1 MRPQWGKE
9 GVCVHSGHENLLPT
23 QRNFLQ
29 SRQESLLPSLMG
41 YFGTPEPAP
50 ISHGILQNPRICPTS
65 RTPYG
70 MRHKPDWHVPSAP
83 HRGPLQG
90 SSDPWANAFTRS
102 HLKIPPP
109 CFLFTYPCEVSSSP
123 WPWQWL
129 WVLAGES
136 AAAVRRWFPVKRAI
150 KHSSVVQVTSYSNW
164 EVTGRASQAD
174 KLFRRVTPAV
184 ESLTGSFLVPF
195 QTLFSNCKSFLR
207 ACSLSVTQKSLLVP
221 LATERTF

>member
-1 MRPQWGKE
+1 
-9 GVCVHSGHENLLPT
+9 
-23 QRNFLQ
+23 
-29 SRQESLLPSLMG
+29 
-41 YFGTPEPAP
+41 
-50 ISHGILQNPRICPTS
+50 
-65 RTPYG
+65 

-83 HRGPLQG
+83 RRGPLQ
-90 SSDPWANAFTRS
+90 SSSYPWANAFTRS

-136 AAAVRRWFPVKRAI
+136 AAAVRRWFPVKWAI
-150 KHSSVVQVTSYSNW
+150 KHSSVQVASYSNW

-174 KLFRRVTPAV
+174 ELFRRVTPAV
-184 ESLTGSFLVPF
+184 ESLTGSSFLVTF
-195 QTLFSNCKSFLR
+195 QPLFSSYESFMR
-207 ACSLSVTQKSLLVP
+207 ACSLSVTPGIATVP

>member
-1 MRPQWGKE
+1 
-9 GVCVHSGHENLLPT
+9 
-23 QRNFLQ
+23 
-29 SRQESLLPSLMG
+29 MG

-50 ISHGILQNPRICPTS
+50 ISHGILQNPQICPTS

-102 HLKIPPP
+102 HLK
-109 CFLFTYPCEVSSSP
+109 FLRPASFSLTLVRSHYPRDP
-123 WPWQWL
+123 PWQWL

-136 AAAVRRWFPVKRAI
+136 TAAVRRWFPVKRAI

-184 ESLTGSFLVPF
+184 ESLTGSSLVPF
-195 QTLFSNCKSFLR
+195 QTLFSSCKSFLR
-207 ACSLSVTQKSLLVP
+207 ACSLSVTQESLLVP